1 MGYKMIR
8 IVGFLSA
15 LMMLLLLGA
24 TLWEALSGARSA
36 APKSTQGLWMAFFFL
51 SLLATR
57 VVSILE
63 IQADEIAHLKRRLAE
78 RPSGG

>member
-1 MGYKMIR
+1 MGYKFIR

-15 LMMLLLLGA
+15 LMTVLLLGA
-24 TLWEALSGARSA
+24 AVWEALGGTGPA
-36 APKSTQGLWMAFFFL
+36 APKSTQGLWIAFFFL

-63 IQADEIAHLKRRLAE
+63 TQADEIAHLKRRLAE
-78 RPSGG
+78 QRSGV

>member
-1 MGYKMIR
+1 MGYKFIR

-15 LMMLLLLGA
+15 LMTALLLGA
-24 TLWEALSGARSA
+24 TIWEALGGSGPD
-36 APKSTQGLWMAFFFL
+36 APKSAQGLWMAFFFL

-63 IQADEIAHLKRRLAE
+63 SQADEIADLKRRLAE
-78 RPSGG
+78 QQRA

>member
-1 MGYKMIR
+1 VGYKFIR

-15 LMMLLLLGA
+15 LMTLLLLGA
-24 TLWEALSGARSA
+24 TVWEALGGTGSA
-36 APKSTQGLWMAFFFL
+36 APKSTQGLWIAFFFL

-63 IQADEIAHLKRRLAE
+63 TQADEIADLKRRLAE
-78 RPSGG
+78 HSGV